1 MYNRKQ
7 RREAERNTGMLKIY
21 QEMSEAE
28 KSEVRLRRKLAG
40 EQIHAQF
47 IQNSENARLEA
58 AANYDAEIINRY
70 IASGMTEEDAKRI
83 VENNYAV
90 QQKRADK
97 LRKRKQK

>member
-7 RREAERNTGMLKIY
+7 RRDAERNTGMLKIY

-28 KSEVRLRRKLAG
+28 KTEVRLRRRLAG

-70 IASGMTEEDAKRI
+70 IASGMSEEESKRI

-90 QQKRADK
+90 IQKRAEK
-97 LRKRKQK
+97 LRKRNKK